1 MKPPRK
7 TDLPFKLT
15 LSQLVRG
22 GDIVHPFHGE
32 QTEGR
37 QGREVRDTSW
47 WNSFPWTSN
56 TFPNVTW
63 AHLQM
68 AAVLMPGEQGQGESK
83 SFAPSLSLYRPL
95 GTVPASPT
103 PP

>member
-1 MKPPRK
+1 MW
-7 TDLPFKLT
+7 
-15 LSQLVRG
+15 
-22 GDIVHPFHGE
+22 
-32 QTEGR
+32 
-37 QGREVRDTSW
+37 DTSW

-68 AAVLMPGEQGQGESK
+68 AAVLMPGERGQGESK
-83 SFAPSLSLYRPL
+83 SFAPSYLS
-95 GTVPASPT
+95 TVPWALSPPAPT